1 MPERFFHGRGYNG
14 LRDIAENGAIKGFD
28 VDDEDIFPEMRAE
41 QNVHGKEKAVW
52 VTDSVE
58 CAKAYAWGGGYLE
71 IDPSN
76 IKVTEDSNSCY
87 SVVMRE
93 ELPLHHVDRI
103 MIEENNSNPAD
114 PKPDLG
120 LEIANLMDEE
130 FQDIRIGYYEPETYE
145 INMD

>member
-1 MPERFFHGRGYNG
+1 MNRTYFHGRGYEG
-14 LRDIAENGAIKGFD
+14 LRDIAETGGIKGFE
-28 VDDEDIFPEMRAE
+28 VDEEEIFSEIKPEQR
-41 QNVHGKEKAVW
+41 VHGKEKAVW

-71 IDPSN
+71 IDSSN

-103 MIEENNSNPAD
+103 MVEENRSDPENPQ
-114 PKPDLG
+114 PDLG

-130 FQDIRIGYYEPETYE
+130 FRDIRSGYYEPETYE
-145 INMD
+145 ISMD